1 MTVVENV
8 KGKMSEGMADVDN
21 NYIEVVPT
29 EEVRD
34 REH

>member
-8 KGKMSEGMADVDN
+8 KGKMSERMADVEN
-21 NYIEVVPT
+21 NFVPM

-34 REH
+34 RKN